1 MSEQAGHDRAAML
14 AALTQRANWVRRE
27 TLRLHRLA
35 PGTRIASSLSPVE
48 IFTVL
53 YYGGILRHEGAN
65 PLAAERDRL
74 LVSKAHG
81 SISLFPILAD
91 RGYFDPADLA
101 TICSQGSLL
110 GSIPDPTVRGYETIN
125 GSLGHGLGVGAG
137 MAIGLKVKG
146 SGRSVFVLT
155 GDGELHEG
163 SVWEAVMF
171 AAEHGLDN
179 LVLIVDNN
187 GACMLDYCKNIL
199 RLEPLERK
207 FAEFGWEV
215 ERVDGHDL
223 GALQACLATMQAKRD
238 GRPKAIIADTV
249 KGKGVPRLE
258 QDSLCH
264 IKSLS
269 SEEVDRLLEVLP

>member
-1 MSEQAGHDRAAML
+1 MNGEEQMIETL
-14 AALTQRANWVRRE
+14 KERANWVRRE

-53 YYGGILRHEGAN
+53 YYGGILGHDGAD
-65 PLAAERDRL
+65 PLAEGRDRF

-91 RGYFDPADLA
+91 RGYFNPADLD

-137 MAIGLKVKG
+137 MAVGLKVKR
-146 SGRSVFVLT
+146 SERSVFVLT

-179 LVLIVDNN
+179 LILIIDNN

-223 GALQACLATMQAKRD
+223 GALLASLRRMQERRE

-249 KGKGVPRLE
+249 KGRGVPRLE
-258 QDSLCH
+258 EDPLCH

-269 SEEVDRLLEVLP
+269 PDEVDRLLEVLP

>member
-1 MSEQAGHDRAAML
+1 MNGEEQL
-14 AALTQRANWVRRE
+14 IKALTQRAAWVRRE

-53 YYGGILRHEGAN
+53 YYGGILRHDGAN
-65 PLAAERDRL
+65 PQAEGRDRF

-91 RGYFDPADLA
+91 RGFFKPSELD

-137 MAIGLKVKG
+137 MAVGLKVKR
-146 SGRSVFVLT
+146 SERSVFVLT

-171 AAEHGLDN
+171 AAERGLDN
-179 LVLIVDNN
+179 LILIIDNN

-223 GALQACLATMQAKRD
+223 GALHASLTRMQERRE

-249 KGKGVPRLE
+249 KGRGVPRLE
-258 QDSLCH
+258 QDPLCH

-269 SEEVDRLLEVLP
+269 PDEVDRLLEVLP